1 MNTFKKRLKDLRIEK
16 GLSQNQDADLL
27 SVHPRYVSHWEAG
40 HRACDF
46 DMLISIA
53 QTFDVSVDFLLG
65 KSDY

>member
-1 MNTFKKRLKDLRIEK
+1 MNKFKERLKELRIEK
-16 GLSQNQDADLL
+16 GLSQKQVADLL
-27 SVHPRYVSHWEAG
+27 SVHPRNVSHWEAG
-40 HRACDF
+40 QRECDF